1 MFQPLSGHCKTLAPE
16 WEKLG
21 EKFKDHK
28 DIVVAKIDSTANEID
43 GVSIQGFPTLILFK
57 KDTNEEVT
65 YTGKL
70 LIRR

>member
-1 MFQPLSGHCKTLAPE
+1 MG
-16 WEKLG
+16 EKL
-21 EKFKDHK
+21 KDHK